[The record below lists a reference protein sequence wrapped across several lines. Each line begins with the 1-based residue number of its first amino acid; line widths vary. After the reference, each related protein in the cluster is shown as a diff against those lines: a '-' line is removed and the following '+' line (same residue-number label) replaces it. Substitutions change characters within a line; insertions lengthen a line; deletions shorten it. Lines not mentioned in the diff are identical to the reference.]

1 MLSGYEI
8 AIVVAVFL
16 IYGAI
21 RLLPRLVA
29 GSGAYVSAPQVKFDL
44 DQDQPLVLLDV
55 RSPREFAAQPG
66 HIPGAINAPL
76 AQLKDRLADDE
87 FLRGRRDQPVIT
99 VCQSD
104 SRAAFAVR
112 ILKRFGFTQPR
123 ILSGGMN
130 AWAQEGYPI
139 VTAANYHPMAG
150 DGR

>member
-1 MLSGYEI
+1 MLSGYETI
-8 AIVVAVFL
+8 IVVAVFM

-21 RLLPRLVA
+21 RLLPRLIA
-29 GSGAYVSAPQVKFDL
+29 GLGAYVSALQVKHDM

-76 AQLKDRLADDE
+76 AQLKDRLTHDE
-87 FLRGRRDQPVIT
+87 FLRDRRDQPVIT
-99 VCQSD
+99 ICQTD
-104 SRAAFAVR
+104 SRAVIAVR

-130 AWAQEGYPI
+130 TWEQEGYPV
-139 VTAANYHPMAG
+139 VTAAKYPITG
-150 DGR
+150 DGS